1 MHNLINQDALEAKD
15 SKQKLAKKD
24 KRFLE
29 LLFNGEVIYIRKS
42 TLVWIMQEGERVSG
56 DRLFRVRV
64 KQPYSSTKLLIPS
77 KPAESTMPRV
87 QECIN
92 IGDFCIFLDSCSVNK
107 WSIGRVDQFSR
118 YKEKLKSDRQ
128 FKSNKALI
136 SSNIGA
142 LCTWFTCSADQCNTF
157 VYSNAKTIEYIPISK
172 LYVCTLS
179 VGCFAKVTGEQ
190 SKVTSDSMIGTQ
202 LSTKLH
208 TASSLTVKDDAI
220 SFINKCIISEEKE
233 KQVIDLCD
241 DDDETKE
248 DKVKEV
254 SVWITNART
263 IKEKNILENGK
274 QLTDLLINYSCA
286 ILKKQ

>member
-1 MHNLINQDALEAKD
+1 
-15 SKQKLAKKD
+15 
-24 KRFLE
+24 
-29 LLFNGEVIYIRKS
+29 
-42 TLVWIMQEGERVSG
+42 
-56 DRLFRVRV
+56 
-64 KQPYSSTKLLIPS
+64 
-77 KPAESTMPRV
+77 
-87 QECIN
+87 
-92 IGDFCIFLDSCSVNK
+92 
-107 WSIGRVDQFSR
+107 
-118 YKEKLKSDRQ
+118 
-128 FKSNKALI
+128 
-136 SSNIGA
+136 
-142 LCTWFTCSADQCNTF
+142 
-157 VYSNAKTIEYIPISK
+157 VYSNAKTIEYIRISK

-254 SVWITNART
+254 PVWITNARSKLT
-263 IKEKNILENGK
+263 IKEKNILENES
-274 QLTDLLINYSCA
+274 I
-286 ILKKQ
+286 